1 MSTKR
6 NDINCKQNDL
16 IRHTADVLSEITD
29 EDVVIMALANV
40 MYICYNYQKCKK
52 EGEKM
57 RYKYIL
63 WDWNG
68 TLLDDLSASLES
80 VNMTLDVYGKK
91 RIDIDEYK
99 SYLDTPI
106 YKFYEH
112 LFDLEKTPMS
122 DLSMYYRKFYDELE
136 STIKIAGGALRV
148 LEVCKQKEI
157 KQYIISASHTEDIEK
172 YMKKLNV
179 EKWFD
184 KMSGSDDRK
193 AGSKVERAR
202 QLLEEERIPKDDCVL
217 IGDSLHDLKTA
228 EDIGVDVIL
237 YSGGH
242 QAKKELV
249 NTGKIVCDTFE
260 EIEKILIQG

>member
-1 MSTKR
+1 M
-6 NDINCKQNDL
+6 
-16 IRHTADVLSEITD
+16 
-29 EDVVIMALANV
+29 
-40 MYICYNYQKCKK
+40 
-52 EGEKM
+52 G
-57 RYKYIL
+57 YKYVL

-68 TLLDDLSASLES
+68 TLLDDLSASLEA

-91 RIDIDEYK
+91 RIDLDEYK

-122 DLSMYYRKFYDELE
+122 DLSIYYRRFYDGLE
-136 STIKIAGGALRV
+136 HTIKIADGALKV
-148 LEVCKQKEI
+148 LGVCKQKGI

-179 EKWFD
+179 EVWFD
-184 KMSGSDDRK
+184 KISGSGDRK

-202 QLLEEERIPKDDCVL
+202 LLLEEEAIDKNECVL
-217 IGDSLHDLKTA
+217 IGDSLHDLQTA

-242 QAKKELV
+242 QARSELV
-249 NTGKIVCDTFE
+249 CTGKVVCDTFE